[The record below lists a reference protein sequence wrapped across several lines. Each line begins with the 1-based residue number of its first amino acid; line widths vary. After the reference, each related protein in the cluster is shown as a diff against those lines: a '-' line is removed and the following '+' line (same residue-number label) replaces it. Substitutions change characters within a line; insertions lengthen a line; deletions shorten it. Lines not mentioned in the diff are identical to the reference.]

1 MSPILIL
8 ATLSQIINP
17 LPLSINPANQV
28 RLPISILPHKLI
40 NKNRTIQLNIPQ
52 LKTGE
57 KLANSNQLQKGVQF
71 YKAHKYL
78 EAIAVLQEAY
88 KIYQSSGDK
97 LNQAQTLNYLSL
109 AYQQLGQLSEAKTAI
124 NESLKLLENK
134 SNARE
139 YLSIRAQSLNTY
151 GQLQLALGE
160 SEPALRTW
168 EEATAIYTEIGDE
181 NGKIGSQVNQ
191 AQALQALGLYRRAK
205 NSLDRVKQLLLKQ
218 PESPLKATALLS
230 LGKTMRV
237 VAGTKLQD
245 AYKTLEEAL
254 GIAERLNL
262 TETAAEIHLSL
273 GNTGEIFSNNITPD
287 KEKDKDKYIQKALEN
302 YRQALTISQ
311 KPITQLQAQVNE
323 LHLLVETGKLAD
335 AQILQK
341 TIQSK
346 LTTIPASRQSIYLR
360 INFSQNLTS
369 LRKKTGSN
377 NPSISEI
384 AQIVKTG
391 LEQAFELQDFR
402 AQAYTL
408 GTLGNLYEQ
417 TQQLPEAQKLTQQA
431 LKIAQGI
438 QAPDITYRWQWQLGR
453 ILKAQSNNKD
463 TKIAY
468 EKKEQA
474 KIAYDKAVKL
484 LKNLR
489 YDLVTVN
496 RDVQFSFRDEVEPVY
511 REFVSLL
518 LQETENTTAVSQEN
532 LQTARD
538 VIEQLQLAE
547 INDFLRKACL
557 DIPESS
563 QQAQIDEIDKNAA
576 VVYPV
581 ILPNKLAVIVS
592 FPNQAKDKS
601 FSLYTADVSSGKLE
615 NTIKEFRNII
625 TGKSFDF
632 IPYAQDLYSW
642 LIKPIEPNL
651 KKNKVKNIVFVLD
664 GALRNIPM
672 GALYD
677 GKEYLIQKE
686 YNIALTPGLRLL
698 PSQSTSPRE
707 LRAILGGLAN
717 IPKDL
722 PDADRNLGNLDNVP
736 QELKAIQNIKGENS
750 PRQFA
755 SQIFLDN
762 DFTSEKIRK
771 AVQSIS
777 APFVH
782 LATHGRF
789 SSNPENT
796 FILAAD
802 GRVEVNEISSILKA
816 RDKKNQLEPIEL
828 LVLSACD
835 TAAGDNRAALGLAG
849 VAIQSGAR
857 STLATLWSVNDAST
871 KKAMIN
877 FYDNLVNKKMTKA
890 EALRQV
896 QINFFK
902 DEKYSHPYFWAP
914 YVMVGNWR

>member
-17 LPLSINPANQV
+17 LPLTINPATQV
-28 RLPISILPHKLI
+28 GLAISVLPQKLI
-40 NKNRTIQLNIPQ
+40 NQNQAIQLNISQ

-57 KLANSNQLQKGVQF
+57 KLANSNQLQKGVQL

-109 AYQQLGQLSEAKTAI
+109 AYQQLGQLSEAKKTI
-124 NESLKLLENK
+124 NESRNLLENK
-134 SNARE
+134 SNTRE
-139 YLSIRAQSLNTY
+139 YLSILAQSLNTY

-168 EEATAIYTEIGDE
+168 EEATVIYTQIGDE

-205 NSLDRVKQLLLKQ
+205 NSLDKVKELLLKQ

-245 AYKTLEEAL
+245 AYRTLEEAL
-254 GIAERLNL
+254 KVAERFNL
-262 TETAAEIHLSL
+262 TETTADIYLSL
-273 GNTGEIFSNNITPD
+273 GNTAEILSNNTIPG
-287 KEKDKDKYIQKALEN
+287 KEKEKEKYIQKALEN
-302 YRQALTISQ
+302 YRQALVTSQ

-323 LHLLVETGKLAD
+323 LHLLVETKKFAD

-346 LTTIPASRQSIYLR
+346 LATIPATRQSIYLR
-360 INFSQNLTS
+360 INFAQSLTS
-369 LRKKTGSN
+369 LRKKTGSQ
-377 NPSISEI
+377 NPSISEL
-384 AQIVKTG
+384 AQIVKIG

-417 TQQLPEAQKLTQQA
+417 TQQWSEAEKLTQQA
-431 LKIAQGI
+431 LKIAQNI
-438 QAPDITYRWQWQLGR
+438 QASDITYRWQWQLGR
-453 ILKAQSNNKD
+453 ILKAQGNNED
-463 TKIAY
+463 AKIAY
-468 EKKEQA
+468 EK
-474 KIAYDKAVKL
+474 AVKL
-484 LKNLR
+484 LNNLR

-518 LQETENTTAVSQEN
+518 LQETGNTTPVSQEN

-563 QQAQIDEIDKNAA
+563 QQAQIDNIDKNAA

-592 FPNQAKDKS
+592 FPNQPKDKS
-601 FSLYTADVSSGKLE
+601 LSLYTADVSSSKLE
-615 NTIKEFRNII
+615 NTIKQFRNII

-632 IPYAQDLYSW
+632 IPYSQDLYSW
-642 LIKPIEPNL
+642 LIKPIEPSL
-651 KKNKVKNIVFVLD
+651 KKNNVKNLVFVLD

-698 PSQSTSPRE
+698 PSQNTSPRE

-722 PDADRNLGNLDNVP
+722 PDVDRNLGNLDNVP

-755 SQIFLDN
+755 SQIFLDK
-762 DFTSEKIRK
+762 DFTSDKIRK

-802 GRVEVNEISSILKA
+802 GRVEVNEINSILKA
-816 RDKKNQLEPIEL
+816 RDRKNQQEPIEL

-871 KKAMIN
+871 KKAMIA

-890 EALRQV
+890 EALRLV
-896 QINFFK
+896 QIKFFQ

>member
-1 MSPILIL
+1 MSPIIIF
-8 ATLSQIINP
+8 ATLSQILNP
-17 LPLSINPANQV
+17 FSLGITSATQAE
-28 RLPISILPHKLI
+28 LPILVLPQKL
-40 NKNRTIQLNIPQ
+40 TIQNFTSQ
-52 LKTGE
+52 LKARE
-57 KLANSNQLQKGVQF
+57 KLVNTNQLQKGVQL

-88 KIYQSSGDK
+88 KIYYQSSEDK

-109 AYQQLGQLSEAKTAI
+109 AYQQLGQLSEARTAI

-134 SNARE
+134 TNTQE

-151 GQLQLALGE
+151 GQLQLVLGE

-168 EEATAIYTEIGDE
+168 EEATAIYTQIGDE
-181 NGKIGSQVNQ
+181 NGKIGSQINQ
-191 AQALQALGLYRRAK
+191 AQALQSLGLYRRAK
-205 NSLDRVKQLLLKQ
+205 NSLDSVKQLLSKQ

-237 VAGTKLQD
+237 VAGSKLQD

-254 GIAERLNL
+254 EIAEQLNL
-262 TETAAEIHLSL
+262 TETSAEIRLSL
-273 GNTGEIFSNNITPD
+273 GNTAEILSHNITPD
-287 KEKDKDKYIQKALEN
+287 KQKDKQTYIQKALEN
-302 YRQALTISQ
+302 YRQVLVLSQ

-323 LHLLVETGKLAD
+323 LHLLVESGKFTD
-335 AQILQK
+335 TQILQK
-341 TIQSK
+341 IIQSK
-346 LTTIPASRQSIYLR
+346 LTTISASRQSIYLR
-360 INFSQNLTS
+360 INFAQSLTS

-377 NPSISEI
+377 NPSMSEI

-417 TQQLPEAQKLTQQA
+417 TQQWTEAQKLTQQA

-438 QAPDITYRWQWQLGR
+438 QASDITYRWQWQLGR

-474 KIAYDKAVKL
+474 KIAYGKAVKL

-518 LQETENTTAVSQEN
+518 LQETQNTTPVSQEN

-557 DIPESS
+557 DISESS
-563 QQAQIDEIDKNAA
+563 QLAQIDEIDKNAA

-592 FPNQAKDKS
+592 FPNQPKDKS
-601 FSLYTADVSSGKLE
+601 FSLYTADVSSDKLE
-615 NTIKEFRNII
+615 NTIKQFRNII

-632 IPYAQDLYSW
+632 IPYAQDLYNW
-642 LIKPIEPNL
+642 LIRPIEPNL

-698 PSQSTSPRE
+698 PSQSTNPRE

-722 PDADRNLGNLDNVP
+722 PDVDRDLGNLDNVP

-750 PRQFA
+750 PKQFA

-762 DFTSEKIRK
+762 DFTSDKIRK

-782 LATHGRF
+782 LATHGQF